1 MIVALF
7 INSQK
12 RDHIQIGVDVSNF
25 LKERKVHVVS
35 PDEELNLPTL
45 NSVQQIDYAIVLG
58 GDGTIL
64 RLMHHYPHLNAPVL
78 GINKGHL
85 GFLTDIPLSDLYASL
100 EEFVKGEF
108 VVQERLMM
116 DGSMEEHDFFA
127 INDIVIHR
135 AKNPSLVDLSIHV
148 DGLYLNTFSAD
159 GIILSTPTGST
170 AYSLAAGGPIMTP
183 ELEALVLTPI
193 CPHTVSNRPLVL
205 KPDREIEIQ
214 YLSEQ
219 DPVEI
224 TYDGVSRYS
233 LLTNQTVKVRI
244 SKRKFMMVKLTRTD
258 YFATLRTKLNWSG
271 QVRYTHDLT

>member
-12 RDHIQIGVDVSNF
+12 RDHFQIAVDVCNF
-25 LKERKVHVVS
+25 LKERKVEVVS
-35 PDEELNLPTL
+35 PDEELNLPAL
-45 NSVQQIDYAIVLG
+45 ESVKQIDFAIVLG

-64 RLMHHYPHLNAPVL
+64 RLMHHHPHLNAPVL
-78 GINKGHL
+78 GINTGHL

-116 DGSMEEHDFFA
+116 DGSVEEHEFFA

-205 KPDREIEIQ
+205 KPEGQIEIQ

-244 SKRKFMMVKLTRTD
+244 SKRKFRMVKLNRTD

-271 QVRYTHDLT
+271 QVRYAQKL